1 MNSLPPSS
9 DPRLTVAAGEP
20 LTADGI
26 ERALDELLDAVLSAR
41 RTTARIAAALATLA
55 RHEQDFVLHWVAVI
69 ARTNPE
75 MAYQFA
81 TAAPQALATLDAAA
95 AEDWIIQAMDTY
107 DREGLYRG
115 SQVFKRSAEFT
126 QFAGGSAAA
135 VTFEEVAHV
144 LELFVCGLSGRRM
157 KLDTAARAY
166 TDTETLFL
174 PPRIAASPRKNDNF
188 LLYKIILTLL
198 WAQGRF
204 GTFNADLQAAC
215 DAYSNPQRALELLSY
230 LETQRLEACVERVLP
245 GLARK
250 MTRLRGDAPPD
261 PRCAALRAATAG
273 VNDSISMLAGLYPD
287 FTPPRCDYA
296 TTLQPQQAAAMR
308 RSRLAHE
315 KNALQAALGK
325 LLEEKDGG
333 ARDTVTAQTSRF
345 SVSVAGSP
353 DQDGNLQYELAL
365 DGEPVAPPENVQQLF
380 DSILQDLGEI
390 PDDYLAA
397 VGDGGYRKPKSA
409 QHDAADAWK
418 GMHHEQGAFFYNE
431 WDYRRRHYR
440 KNWCVLRELDVHPG
454 SAGFI
459 ELTLKKYAPQVA
471 QLKRTFELMR
481 GEDRLLRRQHSG
493 DDIDLDAVIA
503 AYADMKSGMEL
514 SDRLLVKRHKTERD
528 LAVMLM
534 VDMSGSTKGW
544 INDAEREALV
554 MLCEALEVLGDRYA
568 IYGFSG
574 ITRKRCEIF
583 RVKRFD
589 EPYAEAVKSRVA
601 GIQSQDYTRMGV
613 AIRHLATLLNQV
625 EARTKLLIT
634 LSDGKPDDYS
644 DNYRGE
650 YGIED
655 TRQALIEAHRSG
667 IKPFCITIDRE
678 ARDYLPHMYGPVNW
692 TLVDD
697 VARLPLK
704 VAEIYRR
711 LTA

>member
-1 MNSLPPSS
+1 MNSPPLSS

-20 LTADGI
+20 LTADEI
-26 ERALDELLDAVLSAR
+26 ENALDEQLDAVLSTR
-41 RTTARIAAALATLA
+41 RTATHIAAALVTLA
-55 RHEQDFVLHWVAVI
+55 RHEQDFVLHWAAVI

-75 MAYQFA
+75 MAFQF
-81 TAAPQALATLDAAA
+81 AAA
-95 AEDWIIQAMDTY
+95 APLALSALDLVTAEAWIIQAMDTY

-115 SQVFKRSAEFT
+115 SQVFKRSAEFA
-126 QFAGGSAAA
+126 QLAGSSATAA
-135 VTFEEVAHV
+135 TFEDVAQV
-144 LELFVCGLSGRRM
+144 LQLYVCGLTGRRM
-157 KLDTAARAY
+157 QLDIATHPY

-174 PPRIAASPRKNDNF
+174 PSRLALGQDNKHNF
-188 LLYKIILTLL
+188 LFYKVILTML
-198 WAQGRF
+198 WAQTRF
-204 GTFNADLQAAC
+204 GTFNTDLQAAC
-215 DAYSNPQRALELLSY
+215 DSYTDPARALELLNY
-230 LETQRLEACVERVLP
+230 LETLRLEACVERALP
-245 GLARK
+245 GLARE
-250 MTRLRGDAPPD
+250 MAQLRGDEQTDA
-261 PRCAALRAATAG
+261 RCLPLFAATAT
-273 VNDSISMLAGLYPD
+273 VNDSITLLARLYPD
-287 FTPPRCDYA
+287 FTPTRRSYA
-296 TTLQPQQAAAMR
+296 TALQPLQAAAMR
-308 RSRLAHE
+308 RTRLAHE
-315 KNALQAALGK
+315 KSELQRALSKILQDKEGNHPAAQ
-325 LLEEKDGG
+325 
-333 ARDTVTAQTSRF
+333 QTSRF
-345 SVSVAGSP
+345 SVEVAATP
-353 DQDGNLQYELAL
+353 DQDGNTQYELTL
-365 DGEPVAPPENVQQLF
+365 DGEPLTPPQNVQQLF
-380 DSILQDLGEI
+380 DSILQDIGEI

-397 VGDGGYRKPKSA
+397 AGDGGYRKSKPIER
-409 QHDAADAWK
+409 DPADVWK
-418 GMHHEQGAFFYNE
+418 GVYHEEGAFFYNE
-431 WDYRRRHYR
+431 WDHKRRHYR

-459 ELTLKKYAPQVA
+459 ALTTAKYAPQVA
-471 QLKRTFELMR
+471 QLKRTFELLR
-481 GEDRLLRRQHSG
+481 GEDRLLKRQKNG

-514 SDRLLVKRHKTERD
+514 TERLLVKRHKAERD
-528 LAVMLM
+528 LAVIFM

-589 EPYAEAVKSRVA
+589 EPYSDVVKSRIA
-601 GIQSQDYTRMGV
+601 GIQPQDYTRMGV
-613 AIRHLATLLNQV
+613 AIRHLTTLLNQV

-655 TRQALIEAHRSG
+655 TRQALVEAHRSG

-692 TLVDD
+692 TLVDE

-704 VAEIYRR
+704 VADIYRR
-711 LTA
+711 LTT